1 MDIKVELIKRYCYIY
16 ENAKYI
22 LAPYIEQYKFN
33 DKKRNKKLKFEK
45 KFNSMIIDI
54 KQLPHEL
61 LMNLESFLLSD
72 VPYNESKLYMELEM
86 KKIDNTFLT
95 TVDRGLDLLKQY
107 NDSVYSPYL
116 KLNLDAWEVFSK
128 VRHFIDS
135 QKLDT
140 YGRVDK
146 LHAMDEYFK
155 IARYTNDGKVWTSG
169 YELNIVDAHKNYEN
183 LSFANYN
190 APAYPRDNNDS
201 GLDSTDFIRYLTNPS
216 NMNEGNKSI
225 LTETD
230 KQRIYLRYHDE
241 LPWNKTRVCE
251 KEEEYVLDLK
261 SPRLVRPKHTSPCG
275 EKFYVKEEEIFMDP
289 DDSVHPYYQLCPHCG
304 YIVNIRK
311 ETLPDS
317 IKQRIEARCEKD
329 PNLFRKMYLY
339 SELFALEKD
348 TPNNGKR
355 LLKTRKSDR

>member
-1 MDIKVELIKRYCYIY
+1 MDIKEELIKRYCYIY

-61 LMNLESFLLSD
+61 LIDLESFLLSD
-72 VPYNESKLYMELEM
+72 IPYNKSNFYLELEYH
-86 KKIDNTFLT
+86 KADSDYLNTVITGLTFL
-95 TVDRGLDLLKQY
+95 KQHNDDIY
-107 NDSVYSPYL
+107 NPYL
-116 KLNLDAWEVFSK
+116 KMKLNAWTVFSK

-155 IARYTNDGKVWTSG
+155 IARYTNDGKIWTSG
-169 YELNIVDAHKNYEN
+169 YELNFLDSTNNKNY
-183 LSFANYN
+183 LSYTSFKESI
-190 APAYPRDNNDS
+190 YPRDDNDA
-201 GLDSTDFIRYLTNPS
+201 GLDDSKFVEYLINPK
-216 NMNEGNKSI
+216 NLNKENNSI
-225 LTETD
+225 LTEEE

-241 LPWNKTRVCE
+241 LPWNKIRVCE

-261 SPRLVRPKHTSPCG
+261 NPRLVRPKHTSPCG

-304 YIVNIRK
+304 YIVNLRNESLSEGVK
-311 ETLPDS
+311 R
-317 IKQRIEARCEKD
+317 RIEDRCNED

-339 SELFALEKD
+339 SELFALEKEIPD
-348 TPNNGKR
+348 TEKK
-355 LLKTRKSDR
+355 LLKAKKSNQ